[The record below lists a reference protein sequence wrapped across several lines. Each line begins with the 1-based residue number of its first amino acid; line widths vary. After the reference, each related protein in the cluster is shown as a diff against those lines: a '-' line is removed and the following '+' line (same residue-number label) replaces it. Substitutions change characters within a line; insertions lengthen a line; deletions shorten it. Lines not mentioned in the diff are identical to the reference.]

1 MSLEGVPMNIFTIS
15 KWRPFSKW
23 PPPQISYWE
32 YLGRFLFSEPIIL
45 CNSTFLGFLRSRKPN
60 LIFSNSK
67 WPPILKWRPFFQNGD
82 YFSIKFWIF
91 FTFCHQ
97 IVQRVGCISFCT
109 VHYSL
114 PKVLGI

>member
-15 KWRPFSKW
+15 KWWPFFKMATI
-23 PPPQISYWE
+23 ISYWE

-60 LIFSNSK
+60 LTFSNSK
-67 WPPILKWRPFFQNGD
+67 WPPILKWRPFVQNGN

-91 FTFCHQ
+91 FPFFHQ

-109 VHYSL
+109 VHITL
-114 PKVLGI
+114 PKVLEI